1 MLRRLAGLL
10 RFGSGPSMPFADHV
24 SSTRKFGIELLGA
37 AAVAETMK
45 AVRSRIAQGSKTS
58 DEVDVVLAAAV
69 EAARIALGIEV
80 HDVQIAA
87 AIALAHGHVVEMATG
102 EGKTLSACFAAV
114 LGSLDGTP
122 VHVLTANDYLARR
135 DAGWMEP
142 VYELLGVEVGCAA
155 GLGQDED
162 DRRREMYAKPVCY
175 ATVPTVGFDYLRDN
189 MRLRRDDQVLR
200 GFGLA
205 IIDEA
210 DSILVDDA
218 RIPLVLS
225 GPSDVPIDLYGKVD
239 AAVARLFDE
248 DVAVDHLTRT
258 AVLTD
263 AGDEHLE
270 EILREQGLLQG
281 DGLYDSANVRVVHH
295 ALMSLKAHR
304 LLQADRDYV
313 VANGEIVV
321 VDETTGRFVAGRRW
335 SDGLHQAV
343 EAKERVAVRPES
355 QSYAGISFQNLVLL
369 YRYRAGMTGTASAE
383 SGEFG
388 RTYGM
393 TVAAIPSHRPCRR
406 IDETDQVYRS
416 RAGKLRAVVQEV
428 LSAKDRG
435 QPVLVGTTSIAK
447 SEELAAMLCGHG
459 FSVVDPGREDA
470 FDALRRDPSA
480 KLLAVLNARHHEH
493 EARILADAGLPGAV
507 TIATNMAGRGVDIRL
522 GGSEGVP
529 ELAAAA
535 EAAGGL
541 YVLGTERHESRR
553 VDDQLRGR
561 SGRQGNPGRSR
572 FMLSLEDDLLRQFG
586 SKKVGRFLSRAGFGD
601 DDAISHRFVNKLIAT
616 AQKKVDGRNGEQ
628 RREVKRYDDVL
639 AGQRKAFYELRMRAV
654 DGEAGEIARD
664 LLDHAVAALVSRH
677 APDGV
682 VPDDRDVASMAQDF
696 RMRLGI
702 PLSPELLRESGS
714 MIADAALAAMDAKRA
729 EKIARADEQV
739 YAELE
744 RYIVVSSLD
753 IAWRNHVAALE
764 HLRSVVSLRAYGGRD
779 PLTEFR
785 TEAVEM
791 YEALVE
797 AAAFSVATGLAFAS
811 VKPRAAAA

>member
-1 MLRRLAGLL
+1 MTAGE
-10 RFGSGPSMPFADHV
+10 A
-24 SSTRKFGIELLGA
+24 IE
-37 AAVAETMK
+37 
-45 AVRSRIAQGSKTS
+45 AVRDRVALGSKPS
-58 DEVDVVLAAAV
+58 DEIDYVLAAAV
-69 EAARIALGIEV
+69 EAARVTLGIDV

-87 AIALAHGHVVEMATG
+87 AVALAHGHVVEMATG

-114 LGSLDGTP
+114 AASLDGTQ
-122 VHVLTANDYLARR
+122 VHVLTANDYLACR
-135 DAGWMEP
+135 DADWMAP
-142 VYELLGVEVGCAA
+142 VFEMLGVEVGCAA

-162 DRRREMYAKPVCY
+162 DRRREMYARPVCY

-189 MRLRRDDQVLR
+189 MRLRREDQVLR
-200 GFGLA
+200 AFGMA

-218 RIPLVLS
+218 RVPLVLS
-225 GPSDVPIDLYGKVD
+225 GPSDVPLDLYVKVD
-239 AAVARLFDE
+239 AAVAELEDA

-270 EILREQGLLQG
+270 TILREKGLLQG
-281 DGLYDSANVRVVHH
+281 EGLYDGANVRIVHH

-304 LLQADRDYV
+304 LLEAERDYV

-321 VDETTGRFVAGRRW
+321 VDETTGRFVDGRRW

-343 EAKERVAVRPES
+343 EAKERVAIRPES

-383 SGEFG
+383 SDEFR

-406 IDETDQVYRS
+406 IDEADEVYRS
-416 RAGKLRAVVQEV
+416 RAGKLRAVVREI
-428 LSAKDRG
+428 LASKERG

-447 SEELAAMLCGHG
+447 SDELAAMLCGHG
-459 FSVVDPGREDA
+459 FEIVDLARDDA
-470 FDALRRDPSA
+470 FEPLRADPA
-480 KLLAVLNARHHEH
+480 ARVVAVLNAKHHEH

-522 GGSEGVP
+522 GGADGDP
-529 ELAAAA
+529 HLAAAA

-541 YVLGTERHESRR
+541 YVIGTERHESRR

-572 FMLSLEDDLLRQFG
+572 FVLSLEDDLLRLFG
-586 SKKVGRFLSRAGFGD
+586 AKGLDRFLSRAGFGD
-601 DDAISHRFVNKLIAT
+601 DDAISHRFVNGLILN

-639 AGQRKAFYELRMRAV
+639 AGQRTAFYDLRMRAV
-654 DGEAGEIARD
+654 DGAAEEIARD
-664 LLDHAVAALVSRH
+664 LVERAVEVLASIH
-677 APDGV
+677 APEDV
-682 VPDDRDVASMAQDF
+682 APDDRDVAAMAQDF

-702 PLSPELLRESGS
+702 PVRPDLLRESGKV
-714 MIADAALAAMDAKRA
+714 IVDAALAAMAAKRA
-729 EKIARADEQV
+729 EKIARAGEQV

-744 RYIVVSSLD
+744 LYVVVSSLD
-753 IAWRNHVAALE
+753 IAWRNHVAALD

-791 YEALVE
+791 YEALLE
-797 AAAFSVATGLAFAS
+797 AAALSAATGLSFAS
-811 VKPRAAAA
+811 VKPQAAAA